1 MQDVGKLVVGPA
13 RQVPKNAACAGVYGV
28 WSNDIGG
35 IAPWTLENQ
44 QIARAEPHPAQG
56 SDRLIGR
63 HVTED
68 LTERGLVISGQAS
81 VRARG
86 SGLPRFVPGSFP
98 RRGHPEILPRL
109 YSPQQPPS
117 LATCAR
123 WHSPA
128 AHLVPLYPAKGYRS
142 GQRGEWRRVSPH
154 WSPSR
159 AAPPRRFARL
169 AVPPKLAARP
179 R

>member
-1 MQDVGKLVVGPA
+1 MTASWREVVRPTLRVARTGRADLIAGERAVQDVGKLVVGPA

-68 LTERGLVISGQAS
+68 LTEQGLVISGQAS

-109 YSPQQPPS
+109 YS
-117 LATCAR
+117 L
-123 WHSPA
+123 
-128 AHLVPLYPAKGYRS
+128 G
-142 GQRGEWRRVSPH
+142 
-154 WSPSR
+154 
-159 AAPPRRFARL
+159 
-169 AVPPKLAARP
+169 
-179 R
+179 